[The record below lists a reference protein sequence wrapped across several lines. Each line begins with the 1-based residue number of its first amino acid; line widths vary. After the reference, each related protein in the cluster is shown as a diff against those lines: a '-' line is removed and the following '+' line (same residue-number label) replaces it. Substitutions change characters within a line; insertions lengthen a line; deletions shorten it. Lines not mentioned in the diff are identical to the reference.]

1 MKLFYFSINSNIFIS
16 LAAVSLTFATQVQ
29 LGMQPQLHPYLLL
42 IFFATL
48 FDYNVHRLI
57 TVITNK
63 EALNS
68 QKHRWV
74 KQHLYFFYLVVATSV
89 FGFLWTIFYADPKVL
104 IALTPI
110 ALITLFYSVPVF
122 KNKKSIFRLREIPC
136 LKIFLISFV
145 WSASTIFLPVIQSAR
160 TFTKATILAMLLER
174 FLFVFAITIPFDIRD
189 MQADTRQRLKTIPL
203 LIGKKNSM
211 IVANTAIVLFLA
223 VCMLHYN
230 SLSLMWLNCAFSL
243 SAVSTLFFMNNK
255 RLQANEYYHYGIL
268 DGTMLLQG
276 LFVLAGYYFHL
287 IL

>member
-1 MKLFYFSINSNIFIS
+1 
-16 LAAVSLTFATQVQ
+16 
-29 LGMQPQLHPYLLL
+29 MQPQLYPYLLL

-57 TVITNK
+57 TIITNK

-74 KQHLYFFYLVVATSV
+74 KQHLYLFYLVVATSV
-89 FGFLWTIFYADPKVL
+89 IGFLWTIFYADPKVL

-110 ALITLFYSVPVF
+110 ALITLFYSVPIF
-122 KNKKSIFRLREIPC
+122 KNKKSIFRLREVPC

-145 WSASTIFLPVIQSAR
+145 WSASTIFLPVIKSGA
-160 TFTKATILAMLLER
+160 TFNKATIMAMLVER

-189 MQADTRQRLKTIPL
+189 MQADTREGLKTIPL
-203 LIGKKNSM
+203 LLGKKMSM
-211 IVANTAIVLFLA
+211 ILANLALVLFLI
-223 VCMLHYN
+223 VCIVHYN
-230 SLSLMWLNCAFSL
+230 SYKLIWLNCAFAL

-255 RLQANEYYHYGIL
+255 KLQGNEYYHYGIL
-268 DGTMLLQG
+268 DGTLLLQG
-276 LFVLAGYYFHL
+276 LFVLVGYYFHL